1 MFSKEKLTHYL
12 IILLASIVAIA
23 SHGYQF
29 AVSDQEIFI
38 PYVLKWKDPSL
49 FQNDLLFSQPSA
61 NASLFYPVFG
71 IPARF
76 IDLQTLFF
84 LSYLFFQFFFFLAI
98 YRLAFVILKDRKLAY
113 LALLP
118 FFLPKF
124 IGGTATFTFDIF
136 FGYRSIG
143 IVFMVFHLSYLLEK
157 KFKKAAFFALLS
169 AVFHPLSIIP
179 IILLS
184 PLIFIKENFKIQK
197 RTILLI
203 LSIILLTILIISQFL
218 PKDTTWL
225 SIIKFR
231 DDYLFLSTWSIRA
244 WLAIALYCSL
254 LLILLKSIKPDRR
267 NSILLIVII
276 SLSLLVTN
284 YFILEVLKNPSIAQL
299 QLVRAISPIAYISLV
314 MFPLLLTYQRP
325 ILKILGILSFIL
337 LSLNLFNIYLVVFLV
352 FGLAFFFGN
361 NFSAKNL
368 SSRFILSEKTP
379 AFMPGMR
386 VNTRSEEEKTTP
398 FRTWGSIFMLTIFI
412 FVIFMIRNFQ
422 SIQTNIQFP
431 QTKDDWIDLQLW
443 AKNNT
448 PNDSLFLIPPAQ
460 TGFRIFS
467 QRAIVGDIKD
477 GAVVMYSKPYAYQWY
492 RIINDLENYSL
503 FNDVKFKS
511 LKTIYN
517 FDYIVTKSSQKL
529 EFDLIYQNQMYSLYK
544 I

>member
-12 IILLASIVAIA
+12 ITLLASIAAVVT
-23 SHGYQF
+23 HGYQF

-38 PYVLKWKDPSL
+38 PYVLKWEDPSL
-49 FQNDLLFSQPSA
+49 FANDQLFNQPSA
-61 NASLFYPVFG
+61 GASLFYPIFG
-71 IPARF
+71 LLARYF
-76 IDLQTLFF
+76 NLEAIFF
-84 LSYLFFQFFFFLAI
+84 LGYLIFQLFFFLAI

-113 LALLP
+113 LALIP

-124 IGGTATFTFDIF
+124 IGGTATFTFDTF
-136 FGYRSIG
+136 FGYRSTG

-179 IILLS
+179 ITLLF

-267 NSILLIVII
+267 NSILLIIII

-284 YFILEVLKNPSIAQL
+284 YFILEVLKSPSIAQL

-314 MFPLLLTYQRP
+314 MSPLLLTYQRP
-325 ILKILGILSFIL
+325 ILKILGIFSFIL
-337 LSLNLFNIYLVVFLV
+337 LSLNLFNIYLFVFLI
-352 FGLAFFFGN
+352 FGLMFFFGN
-361 NFSAKNL
+361 N
-368 SSRFILSEKTP
+368 RFFINPSP
-379 AFMPGMR
+379 RF
-386 VNTRSEEEKTTP
+386 
-398 FRTWGSIFMLTIFI
+398 IFMLAIFI
-412 FVIFMIRNFQ
+412 FIIF
-422 SIQTNIQFP
+422 
-431 QTKDDWIDLQLW
+431 
-443 AKNNT
+443 
-448 PNDSLFLIPPAQ
+448 
-460 TGFRIFS
+460 
-467 QRAIVGDIKD
+467 
-477 GAVVMYSKPYAYQWY
+477 
-492 RIINDLENYSL
+492 
-503 FNDVKFKS
+503 
-511 LKTIYN
+511 
-517 FDYIVTKSSQKL
+517 
-529 EFDLIYQNQMYSLYK
+529 
-544 I
+544 

>member
-12 IILLASIVAIA
+12 ITLLASIVAIV

-29 AVSDQEIFI
+29 AVSDHEIFI

-267 NSILLIVII
+267 NSILLIIII
-276 SLSLLVTN
+276 SLSLFVTN

-314 MFPLLLTYQRP
+314 MSQLLLTYQRP
-325 ILKILGILSFIL
+325 ILKILGIFSFIL
-337 LSLNLFNIYLVVFLV
+337 LSLNLFNIYLFVFLI
-352 FGLAFFFGN
+352 FGLMFFFGN
-361 NFSAKNL
+361 NHLARNPSP
-368 SSRFILSEKTP
+368 RF
-379 AFMPGMR
+379 
-386 VNTRSEEEKTTP
+386 
-398 FRTWGSIFMLTIFI
+398 IFMLTIFI
-412 FVIFMIRNFQ
+412 FIIFMIRNFQ
-422 SIQTNIQFP
+422 SIQTIIQFP
-431 QTKDDWIDLQLW
+431 KTKDDWIDLQLW

-448 PNDSLFLIPPAQ
+448 SNDSLFLIPPAQ

-503 FNDVKFKS
+503 FNDAKFKS